1 MTYRRPRFVREESWR
16 YKRVKEAWR
25 SPRGKTSRVRRSK
38 EGWPPVVKI
47 GYSRPKAFRGR
58 HPSGLTEVMVWRP
71 VDLEHIDPKTQ
82 AARIAHTVG
91 ESKRVQILD
100 QAKKANIR
108 VLNPGVKKEAAA
120 IPEAAPAPEV
130 VEEAKPALTEPAPET
145 APEIPA
151 TTAVEVTEPAT
162 EAKETETQ
170 KEEPSPKKSKKSIST
185 KKRSSKK

>member
-1 MTYRRPRFVREESWR
+1 MTYRRPHFVREESWR
-16 YKRVKEAWR
+16 YKRVKESWR

-108 VLNPGVKKEAAA
+108 VLNPGVKKEAAV
-120 IPEAAPAPEV
+120 IPEAAPPTPEV
-130 VEEAKPALTEPAPET
+130 VEEAKPALTEPAPQT
-145 APEIPA
+145 ATEVPA
-151 TTAVEVTEPAT
+151 ATIEVTEPVT
-162 EAKETETQ
+162 EAKETEAP
-170 KEEPSPKKSKKSIST
+170 KEEPRKKSKKSKSS